1 VGTCVSTCLH
11 TYLPVLL
18 GRCYGEVNQQFF
30 FLIGEISPNF
40 EIKKSVSSGETE
52 NQKLEN
58 EVK

>member
-11 TYLPVLL
+11 TFLPVLL

-30 FLIGEISPNF
+30 FIGGISPKF
-40 EIKKSVSSGETE
+40 ETKKSVSSGEIE
-52 NQKLEN
+52 NKKFEN